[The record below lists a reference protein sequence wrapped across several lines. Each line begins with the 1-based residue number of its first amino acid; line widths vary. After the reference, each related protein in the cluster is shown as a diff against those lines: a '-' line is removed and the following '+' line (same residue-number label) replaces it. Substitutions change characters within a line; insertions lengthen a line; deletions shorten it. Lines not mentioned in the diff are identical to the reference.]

1 MPGASNERLA
11 ALQASLRTDLRDL
24 LAHAQATHAWGA
36 DACVALCAP
45 GKLLAQIGP
54 STRVPAGFWALLPLT
69 IFTYI
74 SGSSADPA
82 RARRLSIACELLL
95 CALDYF
101 DEIEDGDESE
111 ARRVLGD
118 GRLLNCSTAIY
129 QVALQLLAELDATA
143 PRPSSEREIRL
154 SDVACE
160 ELLFAMH
167 GQHLDLLAE
176 QRPWQQFTQE
186 ECVAIA
192 EAKAGA
198 LCRMVC
204 RLAAVSAAALDLVEL
219 FAQVGTHVGI
229 AAQIENDAH
238 DLEEI
243 ASQAGGPQPSGK
255 SDLARAKK
263 TLPVV
268 IASQLALQNTD
279 TSADSQVHGGQEP
292 AWPAQ
297 VYLDA
302 VQAALGSAV
311 YHRLSAS
318 ALVEQIEQVR
328 GKDFPPE
335 LRLLLGID
343 AL

>member
-1 MPGASNERLA
+1 MPTGASNERLA
-11 ALQASLRTDLRDL
+11 DLQASLRTDLREL
-24 LAHAQATHAWGA
+24 LASWQATHAWGA
-36 DACVALCAP
+36 DACVALSAP
-45 GKLLAQIGP
+45 GKLLASSTP
-54 STRVPAGFWALLPLT
+54 STRIPAGFWALLPLT
-69 IFTYI
+69 ISHYI
-74 SGSSADPA
+74 SGSTADPA
-82 RARRLSIACELLL
+82 RVRRLAIACEILL
-95 CALDYF
+95 CSLDYF

-118 GRLLNCSTAIY
+118 GRLLNCATALY
-129 QVALQLLAELDATA
+129 QLALRLLSELDATA
-143 PRPSSEREIRL
+143 PRSEEEPKIRL

-198 LCRMVC
+198 LCRLVC
-204 RLAAVSAAALDLVEL
+204 RLAAVSAGAYALDEL
-219 FAQVGTHVGI
+219 FGQVGTHVGI

-238 DLEEI
+238 DLEGL
-243 ASQAGGPQPSGK
+243 AAQAGETQPSGK

-263 TLPVV
+263 TLPLI
-268 IASQLALQNTD
+268 IASQLALQNSD
-279 TSADSQVHGGQEP
+279 TSADSLHQGQEP
-292 AWPAQ
+292 TWFVQ
-297 VYLDA
+297 VYQDA

-318 ALVEQIEQVR
+318 ALVERIEQVH
-328 GKDFPPE
+328 GKVFPPE
-335 LRLLLGID
+335 LRLLLGIH